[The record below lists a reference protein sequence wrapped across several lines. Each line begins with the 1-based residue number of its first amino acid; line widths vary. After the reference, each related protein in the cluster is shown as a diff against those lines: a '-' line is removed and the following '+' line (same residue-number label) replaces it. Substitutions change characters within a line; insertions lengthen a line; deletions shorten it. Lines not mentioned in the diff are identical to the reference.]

1 MRFEQSRWK
10 KLGIGLSVTATL
22 LGAGIFYY
30 LSVSRG
36 PIYDFDYARDSQ
48 EILNI
53 FERDWY
59 WLVASSREHYSPE
72 FTLKYRTPKRNP
84 LYFGRLR
91 IKVLREGGAFVGF
104 VAYFMETPNLGDLR
118 FLAVNSEFRGKG
130 YGAKLTRYA
139 LNDLICMGAKRIQL
153 VTRTN
158 NIPSQKL
165 YKRLGFYET
174 SRDDEGFVYF
184 EYTP

>member
-1 MRFEQSRWK
+1 MKFKQSRWK
-10 KLGIGLSVTATL
+10 KLGIGLGVTATL
-22 LGAGIFYY
+22 LGVGISYY

-36 PIYDFDYARDSQ
+36 PIYDFDYARDAQ
-48 EILNI
+48 EVLAI

-59 WLVASSREHYSPE
+59 WLVSSSREHYSPE

-84 LYFGRLR
+84 LYFGRFC
-91 IKVLREGGAFVGF
+91 IKVLREGDAFVGF
-104 VAYFMETPNLGDLR
+104 VAYFMETSDLGDLR
-118 FLAVNSEFRGKG
+118 FLAVNPEFRGKG
-130 YGAKLTRYA
+130 YGDKLTRYA

-153 VTRTN
+153 VTRTD
-158 NIPSQKL
+158 NIPSQTL

-174 SRDDEGFVYF
+174 SRDNEGFVYF